1 MIVYSIIISVL
12 FALVLFE
19 IVYNYICTNE
29 PEAPVTM
36 AILLLLWELPQTLL
50 GLIVFLFNFFVL
62 KSPNMIK
69 NVFFNEERTVWKS
82 IDYTAW
88 KFNSGLSL
96 GQFIFVNI
104 RASNNTLLHE
114 DGHTQ
119 QSRLLGWLY
128 LPVIGLPS
136 FIWACLYK
144 IPAINKRWSYYDFFS
159 EKWAD
164 KLGGVRRK

>member
-1 MIVYSIIISVL
+1 MIVYSVIISIL

-19 IVYNYICTNE
+19 IVYQYIGTNE

-36 AILLLLWELPQTLL
+36 AVLLLLWELPQTLL
-50 GLIVFLFNFFVL
+50 GLIVFLFNVFVL
-62 KSPNMIK
+62 KSPNGVK
-69 NVFFNEERTVWKS
+69 NLFLNEERTVWKS

-96 GQFIFVNI
+96 GQFVFVNI

-136 FIWACLYK
+136 FVWACLYK
-144 IPAINKRWSYYDFFS
+144 IPAINKRWSYYDFYT
-159 EKWAD
+159 ERTAD